1 MPRPQLGRRLEM
13 GIMAVLELSV
23 RLAEISVITALQFN
37 LRFLKL
43 QVFQTLAYRCDP
55 YPSA

>member
-23 RLAEISVITALQFN
+23 RLAEISVITVLQFN
-37 LRFLKL
+37 LRFLK
-43 QVFQTLAYRCDP
+43 P
-55 YPSA
+55 